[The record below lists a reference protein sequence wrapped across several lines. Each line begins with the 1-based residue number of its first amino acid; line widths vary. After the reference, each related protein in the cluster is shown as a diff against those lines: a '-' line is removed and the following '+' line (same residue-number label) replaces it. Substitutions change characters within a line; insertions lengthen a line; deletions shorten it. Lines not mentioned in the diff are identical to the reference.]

1 MNYTAPK
8 TQNFG
13 LFFALAAFVL
23 SSLFS
28 LSLQAQAEEKKA
40 QEKETYTYAIV
51 NYMKARP
58 GQNPVELEMEVW
70 KPIHQQLIKSGKRV
84 GWDVYG
90 VAFPSGTEAEYDYI
104 TVDYFRGME
113 NMELTGADM
122 EKAFNA
128 AHPGKKWEDF
138 DDKTT
143 KARDMARS
151 EVYVW
156 RGSTSGG
163 QEDETP
169 RVINVHKMK
178 VAPTKH
184 QEYRE
189 MEMEIAKPLHQASVD
204 AGMMSGWNFWQKIF
218 PGGTSQEYNYVTGE
232 VYTSMKAMEND
243 KTSDG
248 GKIFQKVHPDKDMDE
263 TVAYIMGLRD
273 EASSELWMIVES
285 VRAPAAT
292 TSADE

>member
-1 MNYTAPK
+1 MNYTTPK
-8 TQNFG
+8 IRKAA
-13 LFFALAAFVL
+13 LFFTLAAFLL

-28 LSLQAQAEEKKA
+28 LSLQAQEKKAEEKEA
-40 QEKETYTYAIV
+40 YTYAIV
-51 NYMKARP
+51 NFMKARP
-58 GQNPVELEMEVW
+58 GQDPVELEMEVW
-70 KPIHQQLIKSGKRV
+70 KPVHQQLIKSGKRT

-113 NMELTGADM
+113 NMELSGADM

-128 AHPGKKWEDF
+128 AHPGKTWGEF
-138 DDKTT
+138 GDKTT

-163 QEDETP
+163 PEGEAP
-169 RVINVHKMK
+169 RVINLHKMK

-184 QEYRE
+184 QEYQE

-232 VYTSMKAMEND
+232 IYTSMKAMSED
-243 KTSDG
+243 KTSNGDELF
-248 GKIFQKVHPDKDMDE
+248 KKVHPGKDMDE

-273 EASSELWMIVES
+273 EVSSELWVILES
-285 VRAPAAT
+285 VRAP
-292 TSADE
+292 SADAAADE